1 MTEDTRHRVVGRAA
15 VISRRLGI
23 DRLPDRVATRW
34 ESWVPICLLAIIVAS
49 DYKFR
54 LRPVDETVG
63 GNADPFILAEIG
75 IYLAVGA
82 FCILCYGRAPRPT
95 RGSALVFFAYAFV
108 VVLVLSAT
116 YSPYLQLAMVRAAQ
130 LVVVL
135 VLTRCIAKYSSR
147 DQLHWFA
154 HGFVVLV
161 AISVAFGVVFPL
173 PHAQS
178 DQGRFSWL
186 YIHPVLAGIFLGIA
200 TTVVAG
206 YLLGLRSERP
216 GPRWHPVVYLLLL
229 AIVGGGLV
237 ATQTRGAVL
246 GVAVGLTVL
255 GWTFWRGRRKLEITL
270 FAGVFAALLALAAT
284 PTILAF
290 FQRGE
295 TASKLA
301 TLNSRTDLWAQAWQ
315 FFVQKPI
322 YGWGLEST
330 RGLFLD
336 SIGLGGG
343 HNALVNLMVDGG
355 LVAAGSWIA
364 LIVTLIVTLYRVR
377 GAVGLDRAM
386 LLGLIT
392 FLLVDGMFVE
402 SLGAA
407 ANVASTWL
415 FVIVA
420 WAELLRKDAERV
432 EPAAPLRVAVAT
444 PVRKS

>member
-15 VISRRLGI
+15 VIGRRLGI
-23 DRLPDRVATRW
+23 DRLPDAGSQRW

-54 LRPVDETVG
+54 LRPADETVG

-82 FCILCYGRAPRPT
+82 FCILRYGRAPRPT
-95 RGSALVFFAYAFV
+95 RSSALVFFAYAFV

-116 YSPYLQLAMVRAAQ
+116 YAPYLQLAMVRAAQ

-135 VLTRCIAKYSSR
+135 VLTRCIAKHAGR

-154 HGFVVLV
+154 HSFAVLV
-161 AISVAFGVVFPL
+161 AISVVFGVIFPF

-186 YIHPVLAGIFLGIA
+186 YIHPVMAGIFLGVA
-200 TTVVAG
+200 TTIVVG
-206 YLLGLRSERP
+206 YLLGHRLERP
-216 GPRWHPVVYLLLL
+216 GPRWHPVVYHGLL
-229 AIVGGGLV
+229 AIVGGGLI
-237 ATQTRGAVL
+237 ATQTRGAV
-246 GVAVGLTVL
+246 GGAVVGLTVL
-255 GWTFWRGRRKLEITL
+255 GWSFWRGRRKLEITL
-270 FAGVFAALLALAAT
+270 VGGVLAGLLALATA

-315 FFVQKPI
+315 FFLQKPI

-336 SIGLGGG
+336 TIGLGGG

-377 GAVGLDRAM
+377 PSIDRAM

-420 WAELLRKDAERV
+420 WAEVLRKDV
-432 EPAAPLRVAVAT
+432 ESAVPLTLAVAT
-444 PVRKS
+444 PVRKT